1 MESALSKSVQIFY
14 AEEKNYDREARCC
27 SGCASG
33 GLRVR
38 WERGNER
45 TRHHDLRRTNYDSGS
60 RHDYAYGNGRTNY
73 DSGSGYHHDDY
84 DHDSGSGYHHDDYDH
99 DSGTGDHHD
108 DYDHDSGTGH
118 HHDDYDHDCDAGD
131 RDGRYTIC
139 DLFPGGERSLG
150 GDGRHLRG

>member
-1 MESALSKSVQIFY
+1 M
-14 AEEKNYDREARCC
+14 
-27 SGCASG
+27 
-33 GLRVR
+33 R

-73 DSGSGYHHDDY
+73 DSGSGHHHD
-84 DHDSGSGYHHDDYDH
+84 
-99 DSGTGDHHD
+99 
-108 DYDHDSGTGH
+108 DHDSGTGH

>member
-1 MESALSKSVQIFY
+1 M
-14 AEEKNYDREARCC
+14 
-27 SGCASG
+27 
-33 GLRVR
+33 R

-45 TRHHDLRRTNYDSGS
+45 TRHHDLRRTNYDSG
-60 RHDYAYGNGRTNY
+60 
-73 DSGSGYHHDDY
+73 
-84 DHDSGSGYHHDDYDH
+84 
-99 DSGTGDHHD
+99 TGHHHD

-118 HHDDYDHDCDAGD
+118 YHDDYDCGIDHDHDCGAGD

>member
-1 MESALSKSVQIFY
+1 
-14 AEEKNYDREARCC
+14 
-27 SGCASG
+27 
-33 GLRVR
+33 VR

-60 RHDYAYGNGRTNY
+60 
-73 DSGSGYHHDDY
+73 GY
-84 DHDSGSGYHHDDYDH
+84 
-99 DSGTGDHHD
+99 HHD

-118 HHDDYDHDCDAGD
+118 HHDDYDHDSGTGHHHDDYDHDSGTGHHHDDYDCGIDHDHDCGAGD

>member
-1 MESALSKSVQIFY
+1 M
-14 AEEKNYDREARCC
+14 
-27 SGCASG
+27 
-33 GLRVR
+33 R

-45 TRHHDLRRTNYDSGS
+45 TRHHDLRRTNYDSG
-60 RHDYAYGNGRTNY
+60 T
-73 DSGSGYHHDDY
+73 
-84 DHDSGSGYHHDDYDH
+84 DH
-99 DSGTGDHHD
+99 HHD

-118 HHDDYDHDCDAGD
+118 HHDDYDHDAGD